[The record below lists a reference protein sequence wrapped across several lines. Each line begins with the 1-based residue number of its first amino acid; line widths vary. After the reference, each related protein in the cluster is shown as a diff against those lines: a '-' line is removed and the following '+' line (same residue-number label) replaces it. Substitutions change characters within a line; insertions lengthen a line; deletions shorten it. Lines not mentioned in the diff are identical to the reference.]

1 MKPIDFKELAK
12 LVDDWRES
20 KFRLDV
26 AEERLNSVLP
36 ISKHTEIRGQKQFD
50 DYMKLREKHD
60 KDFKDASDRVR
71 YEQQAMS
78 NTEGFICV
86 LTNECQDTWLIVE
99 CKDKAMFGVY
109 SFSRD
114 DMPSVKIVERG
125 KAKD

>member
-86 LTNECQDTWLIVE
+86 LTNECRTHGLSSSAKIKP
-99 CKDKAMFGVY
+99 CLVY
-109 SFSRD
+109 TLFQGMVCLPR
-114 DMPSVKIVERG
+114 R
-125 KAKD
+125 